1 MSLTENRLRQFLAE
15 LRHVDGLAADQAL
28 FSDGTID
35 SVGLIAL
42 IGFIEQTCGFEV
54 DQAEVTLENFD
65 SIQRVLDYVAT
76 KSNKLKA

>member
-15 LRHVDGLAADQAL
+15 LRHVDGGLAADKAL

-42 IGFIEQTCGFEV
+42 IGFLEQTCGIEV

-65 SIQRVLDYVAT
+65 SIQRVLDYAA
-76 KSNKLKA
+76 NKAKA